1 MTDDAACREESEEAL
16 IEGDTRFAPGTARSA
31 LAHRAF
37 RTLFLG
43 AWASN
48 IGSWMQQ
55 VVLAAYAYDLTES
68 STFVGQLVFAQLG
81 PVLFLGMIGG
91 VVADL
96 VDRKKLLL
104 AVTLLQMAAAVALAA
119 VVAADDPG
127 RGLMFLTAL
136 VSGVGFSL
144 FMPAYS
150 AMLPGLVGKDDLP
163 GAIALNSTQMNASR
177 VVGPAIGGI
186 AFATVGPA
194 WVFLANAA
202 SYTFVIVALLRVH
215 LPTVAKGAPE
225 TIARKITGG
234 IRAARRDRVVGRAL
248 VTITV
253 FSFFSIVYVGM
264 MPVLA
269 AGNLGIDEDSAA
281 YGIFYA
287 CFGLGAVVGS
297 IANGTVLSGVAKT
310 VLVRRGLVAYAAT
323 VSLLAVLRSAAP
335 AYLVV
340 MLVGATYFGMV
351 TALNTAMQ
359 SRLVD
364 HERGRVMALW
374 MMGFGGTVSLANLAF
389 GPVVDEIGMT
399 PVMLAGAVVALVLAW
414 YADLEPADS
423 ESIPT
428 PALAD

>member
-1 MTDDAACREESEEAL
+1 MSDEPCVEETAEAL
-16 IEGDTRFAPGTARSA
+16 LEGDTRFAPGTARSA
-31 LAHRAF
+31 LSHREF
-37 RTLFLG
+37 RTLFVG
-43 AWASN
+43 AWLSN
-48 IGSWMQQ
+48 IGTWMQQ
-55 VVLAAYAYDLTES
+55 VVLAAFAYDLTGS

-81 PVLFLGMIGG
+81 PVLVLGLIGG
-91 VVADL
+91 VVADV

-104 AVTLLQMAAAVALAA
+104 VVTFAQIAFAIALAA
-119 VVAADDPG
+119 VVASDAPS
-127 RGLMFLTAL
+127 RGLMFATAL
-136 VSGVGFSL
+136 GSGIGAAM

-150 AMLPGLVGKDDLP
+150 AMLPGLVGKADLP
-163 GAIALNSTQMNASR
+163 GAISLNSTQMNASR

-194 WVFLANAA
+194 WVFLANAV
-202 SYTFVIVALLRVH
+202 SYLFVIAALLRVH
-215 LPTVAKGAPE
+215 LPTVPAGEPE
-225 TIARKITGG
+225 PIGRKLTGG
-234 IRAARRDRVVGRAL
+234 IRAARRDSVVGRAL

-269 AGNLGIDEDSAA
+269 AENLGIDEESIA

-297 IANGTVLSGVAKT
+297 IANSTVLHGVSRSI
-310 VLVRRGLVAYAAT
+310 LVRRGLVAYAVV
-323 VSLLAVLRSAAP
+323 VSVLALLHSAPP
-335 AYLVV
+335 AYPVV
-340 MLVGATYFGMV
+340 LLVGATYFGMV

-374 MMGFGGTVSLANLAF
+374 MMGFGGTVSLANLFF
-389 GPVVDEIGMT
+389 GPIVDEIGMT
-399 PVMLAGAVVALVLAW
+399 PVMLAGAAVAIVLSR
-414 YADLEPADS
+414 YADVEPAD
-423 ESIPT
+423 EALAPA